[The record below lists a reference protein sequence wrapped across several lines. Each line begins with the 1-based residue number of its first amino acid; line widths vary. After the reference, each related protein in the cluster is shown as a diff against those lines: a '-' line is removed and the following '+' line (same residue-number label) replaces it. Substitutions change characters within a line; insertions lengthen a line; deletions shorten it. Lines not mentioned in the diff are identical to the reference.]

1 MCEHD
6 NYLWYLGS
14 AYAENVHLF
23 LNASLR
29 EKSKLDN
36 EFVDM
41 LDSALQKYKAAV
53 ASFSQKYDEKGG
65 NGG

>member
-23 LNASLR
+23 LNASLLGHTD
-29 EKSKLDN
+29 EKT
-36 EFVDM
+36 VHRYIM
-41 LDSALQKYKAAV
+41 LDSERMRLCPLSLKDTGLEMEVDVY
-53 ASFSQKYDEKGG
+53 E
-65 NGG
+65 

>member
-23 LNASLR
+23 LNASISHKQAMDKANA
-29 EKSKLDN
+29 EYEVFNKTQPIESDFDKAVKKMI
-36 EFVDM
+36 EE
-41 LDSALQKYKAAV
+41 QK
-53 ASFSQKYDEKGG
+53 
-65 NGG
+65 